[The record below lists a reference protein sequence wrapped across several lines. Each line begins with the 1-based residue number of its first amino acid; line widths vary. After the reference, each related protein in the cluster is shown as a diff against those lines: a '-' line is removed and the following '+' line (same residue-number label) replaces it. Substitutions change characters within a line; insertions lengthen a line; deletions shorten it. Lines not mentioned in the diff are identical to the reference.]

1 MDLRRGFK
9 TLANKHASEFRKKL
23 NIAPHGPLCPW
34 KLARHLEVPIFELSN
49 FIDDDHAANYFL
61 SEKGLY
67 EFSGG
72 TFSLHRKT
80 IIVLN
85 DGHEKTRQASDLS
98 HELSH
103 LILKHK
109 PSHPIDNSGLRK
121 YDQSNEDEANWL
133 GPALLVSEEAALH
146 VVCNGYSVSEAAE
159 IYSVTQDVMT
169 MRLGVTGAYKRIRA
183 AE

>member
-9 TLANKHASEFRKKL
+9 TLANKHASEYRNKL

-34 KLARHLEVPIFELSN
+34 RLARHIGIPVFCLSE
-49 FIDDDHAANYFL
+49 FIDKDSDANYFL
-61 SEKGLY
+61 SKKGLY

-72 TFSLHRKT
+72 TFSLHEKT
-80 IIVLN
+80 LIVLN
-85 DGHEKTRQASDLS
+85 DGHEKPRQASDLS

-103 LILKHK
+103 IILKHK
-109 PSHPIDNSGLRK
+109 PSRQIDSSGLRK

-146 VVCNGYSVSEAAE
+146 VVRNGYSVSEAAK
-159 IYSVTQDVMT
+159 IYSVTQEVMR
-169 MRLGVTGAYKRIRA
+169 MRLGVTGAFKRIRA